1 MTPQRLLRRKLERL
15 LQDWQNQGMP
25 GRHTLHEQARAL
37 AAWKSA
43 NQIHSLWG
51 DVRRMATATL
61 DDGWGHG
68 LQTIETYAAL
78 AGLEVHALG
87 LEQSPEH
94 IIAACRRLRPQIL
107 GLTVLQFDSEE
118 NLTLVCRS
126 LPVETRTVVGG
137 PIFRADPEL
146 AERAGVDYVA
156 RHVGD
161 FLQYLLAW

>member
-1 MTPQRLLRRKLERL
+1 MTPQTLLRRKLEQL
-15 LQDWQNQGMP
+15 LEEWQNQGMP
-25 GRHTLHEQARAL
+25 GRHTLHQQAQAL

-43 NQIHSLWG
+43 HQIRSLWG
-51 DVRRMATATL
+51 EARRMATATL

-87 LEQSPEH
+87 LEQSPER

-118 NLTLVCRS
+118 NLALICRS
-126 LPVETRTVVGG
+126 LPPETRTVVGG

>member
-1 MTPQRLLRRKLERL
+1 MTSQTLLRRKLEQL
-15 LQDWQNQGMP
+15 LEEWQNQGMP

-37 AAWKSA
+37 AAWKRA
-43 NQIHSLWG
+43 NEIRSLWG
-51 DVRRMATATL
+51 EARRMATATL

-78 AGLEVHALG
+78 AGLEVHSLG
-87 LEQSPEH
+87 LEQPPER
-94 IIAACRRLRPQIL
+94 IIAACGLLRPDIL

-118 NLTLVCRS
+118 NLALICRS
-126 LPVETRTVVGG
+126 LPAETCTVVGG

-146 AERAGVDYVA
+146 AERAGVDHVA